1 MRRAERLF
9 QIIQILRRGRG
20 PVTADAL
27 ARELETS
34 KRSIYRD
41 IAALVG
47 QRAPIRGEA
56 GVGYVLEDGYDM
68 PPLML
73 TPDEIEAAVL
83 GAQWVA
89 GRGDPAL
96 ARAANDLI
104 AKIAE
109 AVPDNLRPIVLEP
122 AGRAPPAWDNRTDGI
137 DMARVRTSIHAGHK
151 IRLTYRDEQD
161 RQSDRIVW
169 PVTVGYMETKRLLM
183 GWCELRRDFRTFR
196 TDRITAATFLE
207 ERFPERPGILR
218 ARWRRFHA
226 EELAREK
233 AGATDLDSEGRC
245 ASFEE

>member
-109 AVPDNLRPIVLEP
+109 AVPDNLRPMVLEP
-122 AGRAPPAWDNRTDGI
+122 AGRAPPAWANKPDTI
-137 DMARVRTSIHAGHK
+137 DMALVRAAIHAGRK
-151 IRLTYRDEQD
+151 IRLTYRDEQE
-161 RQSDRIVW
+161 RQSDRVIW
-169 PVTVGYMETKRLLM
+169 PVTVGYMETKRLLI
-183 GWCELRRDFRTFR
+183 GWCELRQDFRSFR
-196 TDRITAATFLE
+196 TDRVAAAAFLE

-218 ARWRRFHA
+218 ARWRRFNA
-226 EELAREK
+226 EEIAR
-233 AGATDLDSEGRC
+233 ATARPRDPDSACRRPSGED
-245 ASFEE
+245 